1 MSKEQDIKKHI
12 ARTPSM
18 VKKFVKI
25 YNKMCGRCTQM
36 CITNSARPMTDYCE
50 NCQKMMREVL
60 E

>member
-12 ARTPSM
+12 GKNPGLIN
-18 VKKFVKI
+18 KFMKI